1 VGTERSQLVVALQ
14 GALLRAA
21 AEFGDEEW
29 FAPHHQRVLATAAA
43 LDYVLMLATGTAGVR
58 IPERDAERAIHEGI
72 TRAVDDLI
80 ASATT
85 IAASGTPAAIAFA
98 RDTAAPLRTTLR
110 DENLASDERSFAVIA
125 LANAWN
131 A

>member
-1 VGTERSQLVVALQ
+1 MGAERSRLVVALQ

-21 AEFGDEEW
+21 AEFGEEEW
-29 FAPHHQRVLATAAA
+29 FAPHHPRVLATAAA

-58 IPERDAERAIHEGI
+58 IPERDAERAIHEGL

-85 IAASGTPAAIAFA
+85 IAQSGTPAAIAFA
-98 RDTAAPLRTTLR
+98 RETAGPLRAVLR
-110 DENLASDERSFAVIA
+110 EETLASDERSFAVIA
-125 LANAWN
+125 LANA
-131 A
+131 